1 MAYSLSLRPEAE
13 EDIREA
19 YSYYQQC
26 RVGLG
31 NDFLESIENAF
42 EKILANPKI
51 YCETHNSL
59 RRLFIKRFPFGIFY
73 KIIGD
78 SILVIAVI
86 HTSRDPDLWQ
96 QRS

>member
-1 MAYSLSLRPEAE
+1 MSYSLSVRPEAE

-26 RVGLG
+26 RAGLG
-31 NDFLESIENAF
+31 NDFLESVENGF
-42 EKILANPKI
+42 NRILTNPKI
-51 YCETHNSL
+51 YRETHNSL

-73 KIIGD
+73 KIID
-78 SILVIAVI
+78 TKILVFAVI
-86 HTSRDPDLWQ
+86 HASRDPSLWQ

>member
-1 MAYSLSLRPEAE
+1 MVYSLSVRTEAE

-26 RVGLG
+26 RAGLG
-31 NDFLESIENAF
+31 NDFIESVETSF
-42 EKILANPKI
+42 DKIKASPKI
-51 YCETHNSL
+51 YRETHNSL

-73 KIIGD
+73 KIIGNK
-78 SILVIAVI
+78 ILVFAVI
-86 HTSRDPDLWQ
+86 HTSRDPSTWQ